1 VKVLV
6 AEDDY
11 TSRVL
16 LETML
21 RGWGHE
27 VLTAEDGD
35 SALRLIA
42 QHDDLQLL
50 VLDWIMP
57 GPDGP
62 DICRAV
68 RAAVRQNYVYII
80 LLTAKTEREAFLEG
94 MESGADDYIIKPFDA
109 EQMRARLRVAERIVQ
124 LEERLSSQNE
134 ALRLANEQTRQLLTQ
149 VQAQAIELERQ
160 AREDWLTG
168 LYNRRHLDFHLQREF
183 VRARRYQSPLTVA
196 IADLDNFKSVNDRF
210 SHHVGDEVLR
220 TLADILQSN
229 SRSTDIVGRYGG
241 EEFVIILP
249 ETTREQGLI
258 VCEKIRRTVEEYDW
272 SRVHEGLRM
281 TVSVGM
287 SSDTSLANYEK
298 MLTQADDRLYEA
310 KRAGKN
316 TVRG

>member
-1 VKVLV
+1 MKVLV

>member
-35 SALRLIA
+35 GALRLIA

-57 GPDGP
+57 GRDGP

-168 LYNRRHLDFHLQREF
+168 LYNRRHLDLHLQREF

-258 VCEKIRRTVEEYDW
+258 VCEKIRRTVEEYNW